1 MNIFDTAFSNTDN
14 TPKYRQIVD
23 AVTNAISDGRL
34 KVGDSLPSINQMIQ
48 EYHLSRDTVFKAY
61 RLLKEQDAISST
73 PNKGYFIKNPV
84 NKVFVF
90 FDTFK
95 AYKEVLYESLIR
107 NMPENVIVDVNFHH
121 YNPVIFKKL
130 IDDSIGKYSKYIV
143 MPFDHPS
150 VERALRLI
158 PKDRLLI
165 ADRKMFDTEGSNV
178 LYQDFSEPLS
188 HGLENVLHLLRKYR
202 EVHFIYPDYT
212 NHPYES
218 VECFKAFC
226 ERNNLTWAIETDPTQ
241 FEVRAGIAYLSV
253 SDRMLAEFLEQC
265 RLKKLEPGVDTGIIS
280 YNDTPMK
287 KFIYKGITTFSTDFR
302 FMGRKAAEFISSDAP
317 MNLCVPSEM
326 IIRESL

>member
-1 MNIFDTAFSNTDN
+1 MDIFDIAFAPNDN
-14 TPKYRQIVD
+14 TPKYGQIVD
-23 AVTNAISDGRL
+23 AVINAISDGRL
-34 KVGDSLPSINQMIQ
+34 KAGDPLPSINQMIQ
-48 EYHLSRDTVFKAY
+48 DYHLSRDTVFKAY
-61 RLLKEQDAISST
+61 NRLKEQEAISST
-73 PNKGYFIKNPV
+73 PNKGYFVKNPV
-84 NKVFVF
+84 YKVFIF

-107 NMPENVIVDVNFHH
+107 NLPSNVIADVNFHH

-130 IDDSIGKYSKYIV
+130 IDDSIGKYSKYII
-143 MPFDHPS
+143 MPFEHPS
-150 VERALRLI
+150 VGRALSLI
-158 PKDRLLI
+158 PKEKLLI
-165 ADRKMFDTEGSNV
+165 ADRKIFDTADSNV
-178 LYQDFSEPLS
+178 LYQDFSEPLER
-188 HGLENVLHLLRKYR
+188 GLDDVLHLLRKYK
-202 EVHFIYPDYT
+202 EVHFIYPNYT

-218 VECFKAFC
+218 VECFEAFC
-226 ERNNLTWAIETDPTQ
+226 KRNNLAYAIETDPTK

-302 FMGRKAAEFISSDAP
+302 FMGLKAAEFVSSDAP
-317 MNLCVPSEM
+317 MNVCVPSEM

>member
-1 MNIFDTAFSNTDN
+1 MDIFDTAFSSTDT

-23 AVTNAISDGRL
+23 AVIDAISDGRL
-34 KVGDSLPSINQMIQ
+34 KAGDTLPSINQMIQ

-61 RLLKEQDAISST
+61 NKLKEQDAISST
-73 PNKGYFIKNPV
+73 PNKGYFVKNPV

-107 NMPENVIVDVNFHH
+107 NLPKNVIADVNFHH

-130 IDDSIGKYSKYIV
+130 IDDSLGRYSKYII
-143 MPFDHPS
+143 MPFEHPS
-150 VERALRLI
+150 VGKALKQI
-158 PKDRLLI
+158 PKERLLLV
-165 ADRKMFDTEGSNV
+165 DRKIFDTPESNV
-178 LYQDFSEPLS
+178 LYQDFSAPLAV
-188 HGLENVLHLLRKYR
+188 GLENVLHLLRKYR
-202 EVHFIYPDYT
+202 EVHFIYPNYT

-218 VECFKAFC
+218 VECFLNFC
-226 ERNNLTWAIETDPTQ
+226 QRNNIVCAVETDPKE
-241 FEVRAGIAYLSV
+241 FNVRAGIAYLSV

-302 FMGRKAAEFISSDAP
+302 FMGRKVAEFICTDAP
-317 MNLCVPSEM
+317 MNICVPSEM